1 LREHNYCAAIAAA
14 RQMLQ
19 HTPAFRF
26 SQRLLGK
33 GGEQIGIGMTFCG
46 FRP

>member
-14 RQMLQ
+14 RQMIQ
-19 HTPAFRF
+19 HAPAFRF
-26 SQRLLGK
+26 SQGLLG
-33 GGEQIGIGMTFCG
+33 ESSQQVGIGMTFCG